1 MSEKE
6 TVYLLGSGFNQC
18 VNDWH
23 GLKPPLATNFF
34 QTILKNEKYQSD
46 NYSKKVH
53 SVYAYIEKYWKKSKE
68 DLLNQPFDTEDLFTF
83 LELQC
88 YEADKNRNNDKA
100 VELATIELRL
110 KIMLA
115 EFLSEFEVFGHTSD
129 LLREF
134 GKQIYKEKPTII
146 TFNYD
151 CILETAI
158 ELASGACGELPDSF
172 SGVPNRNGDVPDE
185 ELPYSHYNWNR
196 PLGYGIKFNEIQLQ
210 RAGLPTYVDGHMFYS
225 HPENN
230 LYNWK
235 ILKLHGSL
243 NWFRYSRT
251 PIRKDLNFPGKWEQL
266 PPEKL
271 KDIILINGHWWSNE
285 PPDVNGWVID
295 PLIFTPIL
303 YKEKFYQEG
312 LFSDLWNQAKLHL
325 TKCARLIVIGYSFPP
340 TDFAVRKMILEAFE
354 DNKLDDLI
362 VVNPNTSVVRTI
374 KELTHFTKPT
384 SVCYD
389 LKEFLRM

>member
-6 TVYLLGSGFNQC
+6 TVYLLGAGFNQC

-34 QTILKNEKYQSD
+34 QTILKSEKYQSD
-46 NYSKKVH
+46 HYDRKVH
-53 SVYAYIEKYWKKSKE
+53 SVYEYIEKYWKKSKE
-68 DLLNQPFDTEDLFTF
+68 DLLNQPFDLEDCFTF
-83 LELQC
+83 LELQY
-88 YEADKNRNNDKA
+88 YEAEKNGNDTKA
-100 VELATIELRL
+100 AELATISFRL
-110 KIMLA
+110 KTMLA
-115 EFLSEFEVFGHTSD
+115 EFLSEFEIFGHTSD

-158 ELASGACGELPDSF
+158 ESASQVRGEIPDSF
-172 SGVPNRNGDVPDE
+172 LGAPNVNGDVPDE
-185 ELPYSHYNWNR
+185 ELPYSHHNWNR
-196 PLGYGIKFNEIQLQ
+196 PLGYGIKFDEIQLQ
-210 RAGLPTYVDGHMFYS
+210 RAGLSTYVEGHRFYS

-230 LYNWK
+230 PYNWK

-243 NWFRYSRT
+243 NWFRYL
-251 PIRKDLNFPGKWEQL
+251 PIRKDLLFLGKEEQL
-266 PPEKL
+266 SPEKL
-271 KDIILINGHWWSNE
+271 KDVILIDGHWWFNE
-285 PPDVNGWVID
+285 PPDIDDWIID
-295 PLIFTPIL
+295 PLIITPTL
-303 YKEKFYQEG
+303 YKERFYQER

-325 TKCARLIVIGYSFPP
+325 EKCARLIVIGYSFPP
-340 TDFAVRKMILEAFE
+340 TDFAVRKLLLEAFE

-362 VVNPNTSVVRTI
+362 VVDPNTSVVKTI
-374 KELTHFTKPT
+374 KELVHFTKPT